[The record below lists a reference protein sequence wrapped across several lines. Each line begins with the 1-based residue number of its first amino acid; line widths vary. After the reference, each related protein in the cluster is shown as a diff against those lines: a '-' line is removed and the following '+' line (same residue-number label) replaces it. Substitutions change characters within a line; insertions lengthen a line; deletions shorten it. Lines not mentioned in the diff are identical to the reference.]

1 MDGALETAAKIAL
14 RPDTWLFAALA
25 LALLL
30 AAGRRR
36 RAGLALGALALA
48 ACLAI
53 AGAPVATPLLRP
65 LETRFPTAPQ
75 VADPAGILVLGGSEE
90 RGRFAGWGQ
99 PQVSARGDRYLA
111 ALTLAARFPES
122 VVLFSG
128 GGPAGRAEADMARAV
143 FLGAGIAPERL
154 ILEDRARSTWENAT
168 LSLPL
173 RPPGTEAGPWLL
185 VTSAFHIPRA
195 VGSFCAAGWEG
206 IVPWPADH
214 RTLGPTA
221 RLRPGGW
228 DFPRR
233 LDDLTTALREWAAL
247 AGYRAAGRTDAVL
260 PDGCPPG

>member
-1 MDGALETAAKIAL
+1 MDGALETVAKIAL
-14 RPDTWLFAALA
+14 RPDTWLFAAFT

-36 RAGLALGALALA
+36 RVGLALGALALA

-53 AGAPVATPLLRP
+53 AAAPVATPLLRP

-75 VADPAGILVLGGSEE
+75 VADPAGIVVLGGSEE
-90 RGRFAGWGQ
+90 RARFAGWGQ

-111 ALTLAARFPES
+111 ALTLAARFPGA
-122 VVLFSG
+122 VILFSG
-128 GGPAGRAEADMARAV
+128 GGPGGRAEADMARAV
-143 FLGAGIAPERL
+143 FLGAGIAPGRL

-185 VTSAFHIPRA
+185 VTSAFHVPRA

-214 RTLGPTA
+214 RTAGPAA

-233 LDDLTTALREWAAL
+233 LGDLTTALHEWAAL

-260 PDGCPPG
+260 PEGCPPD